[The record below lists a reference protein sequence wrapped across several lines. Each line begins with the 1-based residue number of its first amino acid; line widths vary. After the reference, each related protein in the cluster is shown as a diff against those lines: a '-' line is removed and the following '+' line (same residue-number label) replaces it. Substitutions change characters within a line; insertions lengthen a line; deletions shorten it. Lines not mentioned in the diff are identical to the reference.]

1 MLALSL
7 AIAGTCALAAGL
19 ATGAVLRVLRRRA
32 ILDLPNERSS
42 HSVATPRGG
51 GIAVVGV
58 IAVAWTA
65 LAVPAGD
72 ASPLIVL
79 ALALVLAVLSWF
91 DDLGGLP
98 VVLRFGAHIVAV
110 ALGLATLPDDARV
123 LQGLLPFWP
132 DRAFA
137 LLAWVWFLNLFN
149 FMDGI
154 DGISGAETAGIG
166 VGLVLVAT
174 AAGGGAAPALL
185 AAALAGAAI
194 GFLWWNWHP
203 ARIFLGDVGS
213 VPLGF
218 LLGWLLLQTAAAGSW
233 AAALLL
239 PLYYLA
245 DATVTLARRA
255 ARGERVWQAHR
266 SHFYQQAAR
275 RLGSHAAVVIRL
287 IILNAGLIALA
298 MAATAVPALAAPAAI
313 AGAAAT
319 AVLLWYFADKPG
331 DAAG

>member
-7 AIAGTCALAAGL
+7 AIAGTCALATGL
-19 ATGAVLRVLRRRA
+19 ATGTVLRLLRRRA
-32 ILDLPNERSS
+32 ILDHPNERSS

-58 IAVAWTA
+58 AALAWAA

-72 ASPLIVL
+72 GQPLFVL
-79 ALALVLAVLSWF
+79 ALALALAGLSWF
-91 DDLGGLP
+91 DDLKGLP
-98 VVLRFGAHIVAV
+98 VALRFGAHVV
-110 ALGLATLPDDARV
+110 VVGLGLATLPEDARV
-123 LQGLLPFWP
+123 LQGLLPFWL

-154 DGISGAETAGIG
+154 DGISGTETVSIGAG
-166 VGLVLVAT
+166 LALVAMV
-174 AAGGGAAPALL
+174 AGGAAAPALL
-185 AAALAGAAI
+185 AAALAGAAL

-203 ARIFLGDVGS
+203 ARVFLGDVGS
-213 VPLGF
+213 VPMGF

-245 DATVTLARRA
+245 DATVTLVRRA
-255 ARGERVWQAHR
+255 ARGERIWQPHR

-275 RLGSHAAVVIRL
+275 HLGSHAAVVVRL
-287 IILNAGLIALA
+287 IVLNAGLVALA
-298 MAATAVPALAAPAAI
+298 VAATAVPALAGPAVI

-319 AVLLWYFADKPG
+319 AVLLWYFADRPG
-331 DAAG
+331 SAAR

>member
-1 MLALSL
+1 MLALPL
-7 AIAGTCALAAGL
+7 AVAAICALATGF
-19 ATGAVLRVLRRRA
+19 ATGAVLRMLRRRA
-32 ILDLPNERSS
+32 ILDHPNERSS

-51 GIAVVGV
+51 GIAVIGV
-58 IAVAWTA
+58 AALAWAA
-65 LAVPAGD
+65 LAVRAGD
-72 ASPLIVL
+72 PLPLIVL
-79 ALALVLAVLSWF
+79 ALALGLAALSWF
-91 DDLGGLP
+91 DDLTGLP
-98 VVLRFGAHIVAV
+98 VALRFGAHIAAV
-110 ALGLATLPDDARV
+110 TLGLATLPEDARV
-123 LQGLLPFWP
+123 LQGLLPFWA

-166 VGLVLVAT
+166 AGLALVALV
-174 AAGGGAAPALL
+174 AGGLAAPALL
-185 AAALAGAAI
+185 AAALAGAAL

-213 VPLGF
+213 VPLGY
-218 LLGWLLLQTAAAGSW
+218 LLGWLLLQVAAAGLW

-255 ARGERVWQAHR
+255 RRGERIWQPHR

-287 IILNAGLIALA
+287 IALDAALIALA
-298 MAATAVPALAAPAAI
+298 VAATAVPALAGPAVI

-331 DAAG
+331 GAAP

>member
-7 AIAGTCALAAGL
+7 AVTAICALATGL
-19 ATGAVLRVLRRRA
+19 ATGGVLRVLRRRA
-32 ILDLPNERSS
+32 ILDHPNERSS

-51 GIAVVGV
+51 GIAVVG
-58 IAVAWTA
+58 IVALAWMA

-72 ASPLIVL
+72 GLPLIVL
-79 ALALVLAVLSWF
+79 ALALAALSWF
-91 DDLGGLP
+91 DDLKGLP
-98 VVLRFGAHIVAV
+98 VALRFGAHVAAA
-110 ALGLATLPDDARV
+110 ALGLATLPEDARV
-123 LQGLLPFWP
+123 LQGLLPLWP

-154 DGISGAETAGIG
+154 DGISGAESASIG
-166 VGLVLVAT
+166 AGLVLVT
-174 AAGGGAAPALL
+174 MAAGGAAAPALL
-185 AAALAGAAI
+185 AAALAGAAL

-218 LLGWLLLQTAAAGSW
+218 LLGWLLLQAAAAGLW

-255 ARGERVWQAHR
+255 ARGERIWQPHR

-275 RLGSHAAVVIRL
+275 RLGNHAAVVVRL
-287 IILNAGLIALA
+287 IALNAGLIALA
-298 MAATAVPALAAPAAI
+298 AAATAVPALAGPAVI
-313 AGAAAT
+313 AGTAAT
-319 AVLLWYFADKPG
+319 AVLLWYFADRPG
-331 DAAG
+331 SAAR